1 MPSTL
6 FKSGD
11 TKTDPSKLNRAEKL
25 DQEQSQQKQK
35 CDTAQ
40 FWKKKYDMEYRLKAF
55 HFQGYSF
62 ASLPS

>member
-25 DQEQSQQKQK
+25 DQERSQQKQK

-40 FWKKKYDMEYRLKAF
+40 F
-55 HFQGYSF
+55 
-62 ASLPS
+62 

>member
-35 CDTAQ
+35 CDTGT
-40 FWKKKYDMEYRLKAF
+40 DLKEKI
-55 HFQGYSF
+55 
-62 ASLPS
+62 